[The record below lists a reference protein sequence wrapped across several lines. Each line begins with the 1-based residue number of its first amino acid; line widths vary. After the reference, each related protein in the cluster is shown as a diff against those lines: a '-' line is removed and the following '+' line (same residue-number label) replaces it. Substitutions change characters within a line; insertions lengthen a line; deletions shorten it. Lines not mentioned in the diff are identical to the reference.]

1 MRDDLGGR
9 RVELV
14 PLPGHSADSVR
25 LLDRE
30 HGFLFVGDFIYNAP
44 IWPEINPEKLEEL
57 VGALEKALPTQ
68 AASAARLTPCP
79 LD

>member
-44 IWPEINPEKLEEL
+44 IL
-57 VGALEKALPTQ
+57 
-68 AASAARLTPCP
+68 AADQTRETGRTRRRTGEGLAHAGGIRVAPDP
-79 LD
+79 LSLD